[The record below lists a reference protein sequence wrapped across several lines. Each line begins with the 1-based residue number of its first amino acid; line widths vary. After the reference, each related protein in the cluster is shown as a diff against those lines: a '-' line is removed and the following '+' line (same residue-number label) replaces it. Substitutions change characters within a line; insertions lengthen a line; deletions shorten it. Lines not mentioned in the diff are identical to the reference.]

1 MRPTKSSTLFGNE
14 MFLSIGITLVLW
26 NSGRFIANSI
36 GAGEIIIAIVIYASL
51 IKIFANLN
59 KIRVDNIGKNYA
71 FLVTLYFLV
80 IVFPMTL
87 LNYGN
92 VNGVSILENFAYL
105 LCCFLILI
113 VSILEFDID
122 KLMRYSIIYI
132 LLFVLLVTGFGGDG
146 AYYDDRLLGPSSNPN
161 RLALYMLCLIV
172 LLFQVSIFQV
182 SKSNFFIRF
191 IFLAICIAIT
201 ISSGSDAAML
211 GIVLAL
217 INFIFFSLYRSILLA
232 PILYLSIFLFL
243 VWIIL
248 NIDFVILLMQQLWYA
263 ASTSNIRVN
272 LLINGVNAWLDNPIS
287 FFFGFGAGAFSGYVG
302 PFNNWESHSTIID
315 ILSIAGIF
323 GAILFYFPAIYASYN
338 FIRSNRVLAASAVI
352 GLIIFT
358 LFGFMARHPI
368 LWLTFYISMM
378 NAKNALEIY
387 RLRKSSSF
395 R

>member
-1 MRPTKSSTLFGNE
+1 MRPTKSSTFFGNE

-87 LNYGN
+87 LNYGD

-105 LCCFLILI
+105 LCCFLIFI

-132 LLFVLLVTGFGGDG
+132 LLFVLLVTGFGGDS
-146 AYYDDRLLGPSSNPN
+146 AYYEDRLMGPSNNPN

-172 LLFQVSIFQV
+172 LLFQV

-248 NIDFVILLMQQLWYA
+248 NIDFVILFMQQLWYA
-263 ASTSNIRVN
+263 ASSSNLRVN